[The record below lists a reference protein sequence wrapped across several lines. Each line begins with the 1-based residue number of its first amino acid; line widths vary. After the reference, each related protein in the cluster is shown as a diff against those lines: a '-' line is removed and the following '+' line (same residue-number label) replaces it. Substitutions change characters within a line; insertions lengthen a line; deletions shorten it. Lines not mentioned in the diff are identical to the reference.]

1 MHELQNDSVCLP
13 SDVDDDD
20 ESCRS
25 CHRSLGH
32 THTHPNTPSNTQLSC
47 ISHGRPV
54 PAPPRCAHLLNSSFQ
69 VSFSDM
75 LFVCCCPWLPSPK
88 PSPCPFSRVCVC
100 ARVLSPSSSPLFFY
114 GFTSLLCIHEMFL
127 RPSVFLHSLG
137 HLFARQSPG
146 SLLIIFVKSCWK
158 YRDSKNNWLALR
170 SWLQDTGYMPEPKG
184 EKL

>member
-1 MHELQNDSVCLP
+1 MNCKMTLFVYPATSTTTTNPVAPAIALW
-13 SDVDDDD
+13 
-20 ESCRS
+20 
-25 CHRSLGH
+25 GTH
-32 THTHPNTPSNTQLSC
+32 THTNTPSNTQLSC

-146 SLLIIFVKSCWK
+146 KLI
-158 YRDSKNNWLALR
+158 NNFCQVVL
-170 SWLQDTGYMPEPKG
+170 KV
-184 EKL
+184 